1 MADNDILKEQR
12 KARQDFLN
20 LKKMQHGEMSP
31 GPKPSEIAIKPQT
44 FEEKRKNF
52 WFHYKWHIIGISFIV
67 IAITVM
73 LVQCMKREKS
83 DLQIVYFSY
92 EVCLE
97 TQIEKVEKYIEKY
110 ATDIDGDGK
119 VNVKIVNCSFAQDGE
134 IQFRNDTLTK
144 VQTQII
150 GNKHALL
157 YIMDKQAF
165 EYLNGVVE
173 EGVFEGEEI
182 IFEESFFE
190 KTETEEY
197 GRLPKGLG
205 MYLRRINGTIFEDDN
220 QAKLIHKESKNIIE
234 KIKNEP

>member
-12 KARQDFLN
+12 KARQDFLD
-20 LKKMQHGEMSP
+20 LKKMQHGVMSP
-31 GPKPSEIAIKPQT
+31 GPKPSEIAITPQT

-52 WFHYKWHIIGISFIV
+52 WFHYKWHTIGIAFLV

-73 LVQCMKREKS
+73 MVQCISREKS
-83 DLQIVYFSY
+83 DLQVVYFTY
-92 EVCLE
+92 DVCLE
-97 TQIEKVEKYIEKY
+97 TQVEKVEKYLEKY
-110 ATDIDGDGK
+110 VTDIDGDGK

-150 GNKHALL
+150 GNKQALL
-157 YIMDKQAF
+157 YIMDQQAY

-173 EGVFEGEEI
+173 EGVFLEEVK
-182 IFEESFFE
+182 FSESFF
-190 KTETEEY
+190 KATETKEY

-205 MYLRRINGTIFEDDN
+205 IYLRRLKGTVFENDTE
-220 QAKLIHKESKNIIE
+220 AKLIHKESKSIID